1 MNPKEILAKSLK
13 KEREKLG
20 LSLKD
25 AASKMGF
32 PNYQT
37 LGSIETGEREIK
49 AWELAKLAKIYG
61 RDIDYF
67 LTGKESHE
75 EPKILW
81 RSPGDSSEKN
91 QIRIKFLS
99 FCRNYRHL
107 QLVLNEKEN
116 SAQQPLYQIDKIQLL
131 KGDAFQ
137 YIARM
142 AKRISS
148 DLYLG
153 SRPACALSKILEEK
167 AGIKIILM
175 PLPQGLSA
183 ATTKGDFGMAILI
196 NSNDA
201 PWRQNFD
208 LAHEFFHV
216 LTWDLF
222 SPDEVYR
229 ETGPNKKNK
238 IEQLADV
245 FASSLLLPEEE
256 LRKEIDLRRRGK
268 IIDYLSLTE
277 VAREFDVSIEAL
289 LWRLV
294 NIGIMRKEKVTKLLE
309 ERNILNKDK
318 SSRIKKQNVPEVPIS
333 PKYVSLAI
341 RAYHLGKISKA
352 RFAEYIDK
360 EFSAI
365 SSFLKDMGYSEDKDY
380 SVEYRIA

>member
-25 AASKMGF
+25 VTAKMGF
-32 PNYQT
+32 SNYQT
-37 LGSIETGEREIK
+37 LGSIETGDREIK

-67 LTGKESHE
+67 LAGKESHE
-75 EPKILW
+75 ESNILW

-91 QIRIKFLS
+91 EIRIKFLS

-107 QLVLNEKEN
+107 QSILKEEEN
-116 SAQQPLYQIDKIQLL
+116 STQQPFFLINKTRLL

-137 YIARM
+137 YIAGM

-148 DLYLG
+148 DLCLG

-167 AGIKIILM
+167 AGIKVIFM

-201 PWRQNFD
+201 PWRRNFD

-222 SPDEVYR
+222 STDEVYR
-229 ETGPNKKNK
+229 ETGPKKKNR

-245 FASSLLLPEEE
+245 FASALLLPEEE
-256 LRKEIDLRRRGK
+256 LRKEIGLRRRGK

-277 VAREFDVSIEAL
+277 IAREFDVSIEAL

-309 ERNILNKDK
+309 EGNILNIDK
-318 SSRIKKQNVPEVPIS
+318 SSRIKKQNVSEVLIS
-333 PKYVSLAI
+333 PKYISLAI

-360 EFSAI
+360 EFSAV
-365 SSFLKDMGYSEDKDY
+365 SSFLKGMGYSEDKDY
-380 SVEYRIA
+380 FVAYRIT

>member
-20 LSLKD
+20 FSLKEVT
-25 AASKMGF
+25 AKMGF

-37 LGSIETGEREIK
+37 LGSIETGDREIK

-67 LTGKESHE
+67 LAGKESHE
-75 EPKILW
+75 ESKILW

-91 QIRIKFLS
+91 EIRIKFIS

-107 QLVLNEKEN
+107 QLILNEKED
-116 SAQQPLYQIDKIQLL
+116 SEQQPLYQIHKTRLL

-137 YIARM
+137 YIAGM

-148 DLYLG
+148 DLCLG
-153 SRPACALSKILEEK
+153 SRPGCALSKILEEK
-167 AGIKIILM
+167 AGIKVIFM

-201 PWRQNFD
+201 PWRRNFD

-222 SPDEVYR
+222 STDEVYR
-229 ETGPNKKNK
+229 ETGPKKKNR

-245 FASSLLLPEEE
+245 FASALLLPEEE
-256 LRKEIDLRRRGK
+256 LRKEIGLRRRGK

-277 VAREFDVSIEAL
+277 IAREFDVSMEAL

-294 NIGIMRKEKVTKLLE
+294 NIGIMKKEKVTKLLE
-309 ERNILNKDK
+309 EGNILNIDK

-333 PKYVSLAI
+333 PKYISLAI

-360 EFSAI
+360 EFSAV
-365 SSFLKDMGYSEDKDY
+365 SSFLKDIGYSEDKDY
-380 SVEYRIA
+380 SLAYRIA

>member
-1 MNPKEILAKSLK
+1 MNLKEILAKSLK

-25 AASKMGF
+25 AAAKMGF

-49 AWELAKLAKIYG
+49 AWELVKLAKIYG

-67 LTGKESHE
+67 LAAKESHE
-75 EPKILW
+75 ESRILW
-81 RSPGDSSEKN
+81 RSPEDSSEKSE
-91 QIRIKFLS
+91 IHIKFLS

-107 QLVLNEKEN
+107 QLILNEKEN
-116 SAQQPLYQIDKIQLL
+116 SAQQPLYQIDKTRLL

-137 YIARM
+137 YIAGM
-142 AKRISS
+142 ANRISS
-148 DLYLG
+148 DLCLG

-167 AGIKIILM
+167 AGIKVVFM
-175 PLPQGLSA
+175 PLPQNLSA
-183 ATTKGDFGMAILI
+183 ASTKGDFGMAILI

-222 SPDEVYR
+222 SSDEVYR
-229 ETGPNKKNK
+229 GTGPNKKNR

-245 FASSLLLPEEE
+245 FASALLLPEEE
-256 LRKEIDLRRRGK
+256 VRKEIHLRRRGK

-277 VAREFDVSIEAL
+277 IAREFDVSIEAL
-289 LWRLV
+289 LWRFV
-294 NIGIMRKEKVTKLLE
+294 NIGIMRKERVTKLLE
-309 ERNILNKDK
+309 EGDIINIDK
-318 SSRIKKQNVPEVPIS
+318 SRRIKKQIIREVPIS
-333 PKYVSLAI
+333 PKYISLAI
-341 RAYHLGKISKA
+341 RAYHLGRISKA

-360 EFSAI
+360 EFSAVT
-365 SSFLKDMGYSEDKDY
+365 SFLKHMGYSEDKDY
-380 SVEYRIA
+380 SVEYRIT